1 MPKFFK
7 PDGPGFGFKS
17 YSRSSNLS
25 GALMN
30 IYEFYSSESDSI
42 VAFFKSSYSFY
53 YSKN

>member
-1 MPKFFK
+1 MKHAKRFLIKKKDILLPKFFK

-30 IYEFYSSESDSI
+30 T
-42 VAFFKSSYSFY
+42 
-53 YSKN
+53 